1 MRVQR
6 SALSLT
12 SQKMKMP
19 LRATPLSAQPLRPSR
34 LASPGTA
41 APAPDSPSSSAS
53 SSSATMALTKL
64 APVGPSATRRS
75 WVMRSSAW
83 MRAVVSMPSITSS
96 FQQHPRARLK
106 PQASLPFSRK
116 YSSPTVDMGS
126 VCSIL
131 REGSERAGGGESAS
145 AG

>member
-1 MRVQR
+1 MLRVQR

-19 LRATPLSAQPLRPSR
+19 LRATPLRPSR

-41 APAPDSPSSSAS
+41 APAPDPPSSSAS

-131 REGSERAGGGESAS
+131 SILREGSERAGGGESAS